1 MEGSIVV
8 GSNPAASASDFDSED
23 AAISSSGSSEE
34 KTTAITTITAPVLP
48 PLTLSRRAI
57 PIAPH
62 YQDRLTACRESC
74 HADLEILINKR
85 CANNNKVCR
94 YTLSALL
101 KEAVEHPQT
110 LLHFASSKDAFTSY
124 SILIQHKATDP
135 NRVLLCYG
143 DLLGLLAMENELD
156 DANTNLED
164 AQGRTPDQL
173 AKECHQPA
181 ILEKLGKLP
190 SSSLALPPFMPS
202 PGSTESGSLFLER
215 TIRIYERITVF
226 FISLVFFCV
235 YQSRKM
241 YRP

>member
-1 MEGSIVV
+1 MRLGRRFTRKFSNVHVETIVL
-8 GSNPAASASDFDSED
+8 FID
-23 AAISSSGSSEE
+23 A
-34 KTTAITTITAPVLP
+34 
-48 PLTLSRRAI
+48 
-57 PIAPH
+57 
-62 YQDRLTACRESC
+62 
-74 HADLEILINKR
+74 
-85 CANNNKVCR
+85 
-94 YTLSALL
+94 
-101 KEAVEHPQT
+101 
-110 LLHFASSKDAFTSY
+110 
-124 SILIQHKATDP
+124 
-135 NRVLLCYG
+135 
-143 DLLGLLAMENELD
+143 